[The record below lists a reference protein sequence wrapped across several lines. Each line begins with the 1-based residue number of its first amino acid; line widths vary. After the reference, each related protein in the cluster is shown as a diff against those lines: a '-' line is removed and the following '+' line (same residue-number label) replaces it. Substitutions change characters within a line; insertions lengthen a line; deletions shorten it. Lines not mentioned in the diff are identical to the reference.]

1 MAASHDMKEIE
12 SIEDIF
18 EKHLPSAEL
27 SEVKRI
33 LYGKELPCLNLGHE
47 AKELAE
53 DGEFQLS
60 GFSFNAAKESTRPPK
75 IVRVGLIQNKIVNPT
90 TDDVKA
96 QKHAIFQRIEK
107 IIDAAGA
114 SGVNVLCL
122 QEAWTMPF
130 AFCTREKQPW
140 CEFAEPANEGGES
153 TKFLSHLAK
162 KYGMVIISP
171 ILERDE
177 TKGGILWNT
186 AVVIS
191 HTGKVL
197 GMLNHRTSD
206 KILINNLK
214 L

>member
-18 EKHLPSAEL
+18 EKHLPSEEL

-33 LYGKELPCLNLGHE
+33 LYGKELPCLNLGQE
-47 AKELAE
+47 AKQLAE

-90 TDDVKA
+90 TDDVKV

-153 TKFLSHLAK
+153 TKFLSRLAQ

-177 TKGGILWNT
+177 TKGGVLWNT

-197 GMLNHRTSD
+197 GIYNRW
-206 KILINNLK
+206 ILE
-214 L
+214 

>member
-1 MAASHDMKEIE
+1 MAATKEIE
-12 SIEDIF
+12 CIEDIL
-18 EKHLPSAEL
+18 EKHVPPEEL

-33 LYGKELPCLNLGHE
+33 LYGKELSKINLSDE
-47 AKELAE
+47 AVELAQ

-60 GFSFNAAKESTRPPK
+60 GYSFNAAKESVRPPQV
-75 IVRVGLIQNKIVNPT
+75 VRVGLIQNKIVSPT
-90 TDDVKA
+90 TDDVKD
-96 QKHAIFQRIEK
+96 QKHSLFQRLEK
-107 IIDAAGA
+107 IIDVAGL

-140 CEFAEPANEGGES
+140 CEFAEPANESGES
-153 TKFLSHLAK
+153 TKFLSVLAK

-177 TKGGILWNT
+177 NKGGVLWNT

-197 GMLNHRTSD
+197 GRQ
-206 KILINNLK
+206 KC
-214 L
+214 